1 MAAPREVQVFASVPL
16 RYDGFKAQMCPPDDA
31 SRARRAVHNHPM
43 LFLRNPH
50 TNACRLAR
58 WVLLCFALSL
68 GVAIAS
74 PLTHPQ
80 AMELVCSSAG
90 AVKLLVTA
98 PDGSTQVLSQMGD
111 CPLCTTAGAP
121 PPAPVHLGAALIQP
135 LSYVLR
141 SIPAAHIA
149 YLTAAPLPARGP
161 PASA

>member
-1 MAAPREVQVFASVPL
+1 MFRLHS
-16 RYDGFKAQMCPPDDA
+16 
-31 SRARRAVHNHPM
+31 
-43 LFLRNPH
+43 PH
-50 TNACRLAR
+50 TLARRLAR

-80 AMELVCSSAG
+80 AMELVCSSGG

-98 PDGSTQVLSQMGD
+98 ADGSTQVVSQMGD
-111 CPLCTTAGAP
+111 CPLCITAGAP
-121 PPAPVHLGAALIQP
+121 PPSASRVAEPVQA
-135 LSYVLR
+135 LSYALR

-149 YLTAAPLPARGP
+149 STAAAPLPARGP

>member
-1 MAAPREVQVFASVPL
+1 
-16 RYDGFKAQMCPPDDA
+16 
-31 SRARRAVHNHPM
+31 M
-43 LFLRNPH
+43 LFLCNPH
-50 TNACRLAR
+50 TLARRLAR

-98 PDGSTQVLSQMGD
+98 PDGSTQVVSQMGD
-111 CPLCTTAGAP
+111 CPLCITAGAP
-121 PPAPVHLGAALIQP
+121 PPTPVNPRVEPLQP

-149 YLTAAPLPARGP
+149 FLTAAPLPARGP
-161 PASA
+161 PTSL